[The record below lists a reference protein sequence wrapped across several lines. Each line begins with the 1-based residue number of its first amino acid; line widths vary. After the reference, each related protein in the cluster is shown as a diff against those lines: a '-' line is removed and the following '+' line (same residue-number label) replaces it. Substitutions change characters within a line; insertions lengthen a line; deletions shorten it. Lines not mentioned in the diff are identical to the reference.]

1 MKISSFIVISLLS
14 LSIPA
19 WAVHPV
25 KPDTTRT
32 KKTVAPEEIILDS
45 IEIKGHVD
53 KPGVIILPKRVEP
66 KIKEKELERDFNSEV
81 RQGVGEIVE
90 PKEALK
96 QVEPVESIK
105 KTVEKDRK

>member
-1 MKISSFIVISLLS
+1 MKPSGVILFFLSFLCMPV
-14 LSIPA
+14 
-19 WAVHPV
+19 WAVNPARADSTV
-25 KPDTTRT
+25 
-32 KKTVAPEEIILDS
+32 KKTGTTEEIVLDS

-66 KIKEKELERDFNSEV
+66 KIKAKELDRDFNSEV

-90 PKEALK
+90 PKEAL
-96 QVEPVESIK
+96 QRVEPVKSIK